1 MMNVVE
7 EAAVKKAVRSKECL
21 KVPANITK
29 QAIEPGPKDSKEES
43 KAVMPYPKK
52 LPLVD
57 IFLNPNKT
65 GEVAAIAGKKRR
77 IAENYFKKSDME
89 TLFPQLFQ
97 ILWQST
103 LPCFQGDLFH
113 LRRLNFSD
121 ACVFQERA

>member
-7 EAAVKKAVRSKECL
+7 EAAVKKAVRRKECL

-29 QAIEPGPKDSKEES
+29 QAIEPGPKDPKEES

-65 GEVAAIAGKKRR
+65 GESG
-77 IAENYFKKSDME
+77 
-89 TLFPQLFQ
+89 
-97 ILWQST
+97 
-103 LPCFQGDLFH
+103 
-113 LRRLNFSD
+113 
-121 ACVFQERA
+121 